1 MSGALLTLFGGGVSP
16 NTNYVVNVGQYTYG
30 SYGASYIN
38 GFYSTYGSITPTT
51 FSNTNSQ
58 IFGLDWNYNDRTGST
73 VLSFYVNG
81 TQIQSVF
88 TSMAV
93 AGQVFASA
101 SATFY
106 ASGGTT
112 TWQWNAPTNPFP
124 TVGANV
130 TAYFS

>member
-1 MSGALLTLFGGGVSP
+1 MSGVLLTLFGGGASP
-16 NTNYVVNVGQYTYG
+16 NTNYVVHVGQYTYG
-30 SYGASYIN
+30 TASFIN

-81 TQIQSVF
+81 TQVQSVF
-88 TSMAV
+88 TSMTV

-101 SATFY
+101 SASFY

-112 TWQWNAPTNPFP
+112 TWSWSAPTNPFP